1 MWLRVRLYLAV
12 GTGSRYDKQRLLP
25 RRLVPRRL
33 GTFLMTKTWQ
43 LRAFSLY
50 LTLGMP
56 LAASCAKEANTLEGD
71 ENTGATAGS
80 NSISGMSGMSTAGSL
95 AKAGTTGNAFG
106 GTTTTGGKSGVAGD
120 TAVDG
125 GEAASVGG
133 GSAGGKAGAGG
144 SSAGGSGGTSTT
156 VPPDVLARAQAI
168 VYYETTHATASDK
181 IIQMKLYV
189 VNQSADPL
197 PMKNVKIRYWFT
209 AEVAPT
215 LHQYFTGSE
224 ASMPN
229 AAFKDMGADS
239 HVLMTFGGGSIVKGG
254 DKNKS
259 EVQLEI
265 SSNTTAF
272 DQANDYSWK
281 PTSLTS
287 APNDKITL
295 YLDDQ
300 LIWGCEPG
308 GQCFGEGAGGAGA
321 GGQGAGGAP

>member
-1 MWLRVRLYLAV
+1 MVSKVGCRAAV
-12 GTGSRYDKQRLLP
+12 
-25 RRLVPRRL
+25 VPRRL

-43 LRAFSLY
+43 LRAFCLY
-50 LTLGMP
+50 LTLGVP

-71 ENTGATAGS
+71 DTSDTAGS
-80 NSISGMSGMSTAGSL
+80 SSMSGKASTSTAGTL
-95 AKAGTTGNAFG
+95 AKAGTTSNAFG
-106 GTTTTGGKSGVAGD
+106 GTATTGGTAGD
-120 TAVDG
+120 TGADG

-133 GSAGGKAGAGG
+133 TGTGGKGGAAGSAT
-144 SSAGGSGGTSTT
+144 GGSGGTSTT
-156 VPPDVLARAQAI
+156 VPPDVLARASAV

-272 DQANDYSWK
+272 DQANDFSWQ

-287 APNDKITL
+287 TPNDKITL

-321 GGQGAGGAP
+321 GGQGAGSGGQGAGGAP